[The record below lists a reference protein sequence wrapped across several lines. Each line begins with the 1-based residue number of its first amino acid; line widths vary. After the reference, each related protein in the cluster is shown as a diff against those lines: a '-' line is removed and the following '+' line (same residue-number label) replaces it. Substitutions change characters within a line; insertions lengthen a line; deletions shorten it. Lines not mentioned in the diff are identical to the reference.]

1 MNCFVEG
8 LRAYRGPGTAV
19 MSQSTLSSELTQI
32 PNHALRRVGTQ
43 QVQLPF
49 LLIECESMSKLEGIF
64 STITDT
70 FQVNVVGEPVCDL
83 FSTETEGLFLL
94 QRGGSCLLP
103 PLGSHSTLFLL
114 DDSSYPA
121 HFHMSVS
128 PDCASSYAR
137 MPSVSSQHQ
146 AQCLAPDLLNKCF

>member
-49 LLIECESMSKLEGIF
+49 LLIECESMSKLEGIDQVGHGKTEKQHDF
-64 STITDT
+64 ETTKHFPTSLLELPIQRKAALST
-70 FQVNVVGEPVCDL
+70 QQ
-83 FSTETEGLFLL
+83 LFLL
-94 QRGGSCLLP
+94 
-103 PLGSHSTLFLL
+103 
-114 DDSSYPA
+114 A
-121 HFHMSVS
+121 
-128 PDCASSYAR
+128 
-137 MPSVSSQHQ
+137 
-146 AQCLAPDLLNKCF
+146 